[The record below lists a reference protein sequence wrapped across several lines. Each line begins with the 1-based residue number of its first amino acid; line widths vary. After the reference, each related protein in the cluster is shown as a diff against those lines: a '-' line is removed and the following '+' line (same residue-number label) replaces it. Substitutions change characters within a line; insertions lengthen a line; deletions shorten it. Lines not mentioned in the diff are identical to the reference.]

1 MISRILKG
9 TLLSATAM
17 FAIIGCG
24 SDDDTMTPTKEV
36 GISPYQRVAV
46 IPGTKEDIQ
55 KIALKITDYVVNT
68 DEKAVL
74 GFPSNWV
81 IAGANPH
88 AGETYEG
95 DADLIPIPVNTGKEV
110 YKSRVIEFCNGP
122 YATQAT
128 NTGQQHGSALP
139 CEVAVHSDGK
149 NVYVDMLDADAIFTI
164 FFPGIPDPDG
174 KLKGM
179 ADAVKGEIRSM
190 IMASLKD
197 ESGLKEAHDALGPK
211 FTADDLSKIKDEDI
225 YLITKYKS
233 TSGKVFT
240 KADANKL
247 AKSIIEKMGTDDVN
261 ADVHVEGLS
270 TNSQWRSAR
279 PDPIAIPGVFVTEAC
294 SPTYAKMA
302 TRLGAEYITA
312 LPCEITAYLDKTDDT
327 NKTLSISILSPQ
339 FMFENM
345 FKGAVENAVAN
356 TGLSKEDAGKYAT
369 LASTVLGDLNKIVD
383 KAVADSGLEL
393 TKAP

>member
-1 MISRILKG
+1 MISKILTG
-9 TLLSATAM
+9 TLVSAVTLLTIM
-17 FAIIGCG
+17 GCG
-24 SDDDTMTPTKEV
+24 DKNNEV
-36 GISPYQRVAV
+36 DETSITPYQRVAV
-46 IPGTKEDIQ
+46 IPGTTADIQ
-55 KIALKITDYVVNT
+55 AIALKISDYVVAT
-68 DEKAVL
+68 DEKTVL

-88 AGETYEG
+88 AGETYDG
-95 DADLIPIPVNTGKEV
+95 NADLIPIPVNTGTKV

-139 CEVAVHSDGK
+139 CEVAVHSDGE

-164 FFPGIPDPDG
+164 FFPGIADPDG

-179 ADAVKGEIRSM
+179 AEAVKNEIRTM
-190 IMASLKD
+190 IMTSLED
-197 ESGLKEAHDALGPK
+197 VTGLKESTLALGPK
-211 FTADDLSKIKDEDI
+211 FTKTELSRIQDEDI
-225 YLITKYKS
+225 YLVTEYKS
-233 TSGKVFT
+233 TTGAAFT
-240 KADANKL
+240 KADAKKL
-247 AKSIIEKMGTDDVN
+247 AQTIIEKMGTDAAN
-261 ADVHVEGLS
+261 ADVHVAGLS
-270 TNSQWRSAR
+270 AGSKWRSAR
-279 PDPIAIPGVFVTEAC
+279 VDPIAIPGVFVTEAC

-312 LPCEITAYLDKTDDT
+312 LPCEITAYLDKSDDT

-345 FKGAVENAVAN
+345 FKGAVENAVKN
-356 TGLSKEDAGKYAT
+356 TGLSQADANEYNT
-369 LASTVLGDLNKIVD
+369 LASIVLGDLNKIVD
-383 KAVADSGLEL
+383 AAVADSGLSL

>member
-1 MISRILKG
+1 MLSNFFRG
-9 TLLSATAM
+9 TLLSAVAM
-17 FAIIGCG
+17 VAIMGCG
-24 SDDDTMTPTKEV
+24 DNDSTTQEAKT
-36 GISPYQRVAV
+36 ISPYQRVAV
-46 IPGTKEDIQ
+46 IPGTKADIQ
-55 KIALKITDYVVNT
+55 KIALKITDYVVHT

-95 DADLIPIPVNTGKEV
+95 NDDLIPIPVNTGKEV

-139 CEVAVHSDGK
+139 CEVAVHSDGT

-164 FFPGIPDPDG
+164 FFPGIEDPDN

-179 ADAVKGEIRSM
+179 AEAVKGEIRSM
-190 IMASLKD
+190 IMASLKGTD
-197 ESGLKEAHDALGPK
+197 GLTEATDALGPK
-211 FTADDLSKIKDEDI
+211 FTTDELSKIKDEDI
-225 YLITKYKS
+225 YLVTQYKS
-233 TSGKVFT
+233 TSGKAFT
-240 KADANKL
+240 KADAKKL
-247 AKSIIEKMGTDDVN
+247 AQTIIEKMGTDDVN

-270 TNSQWRSAR
+270 TGSQWRSAR

-312 LPCEITAYLDKTDDT
+312 LPCEITAYLDRTDDT
-327 NKTLSISILSPQ
+327 NQTLSISILSPH

-356 TGLSKEDAGKYAT
+356 TGLSQEEAKKYET
-369 LASTVLGDLNKIVD
+369 LASIVLGDLNKIVD
-383 KAVADSGLEL
+383 EAVANSGLDL
-393 TKAP
+393 TKK

>member
-1 MISRILKG
+1 MISKFLTS
-9 TLLSATAM
+9 TLLSTVAI
-17 FAIIGCG
+17 FALIGCG
-24 SDDDTMTPTKEV
+24 DQEAK
-36 GISPYQRVAV
+36 ISPYQRVAV
-46 IPGTKEDIQ
+46 IPGTEEDIQ
-55 KIALKITDYVVNT
+55 KIALKITDYVVHT

-88 AGETYEG
+88 AGETYDG
-95 DADLIPIPVNTGKEV
+95 NDDLIPIPVDTGKKV

-179 ADAVKGEIRSM
+179 AEAVKGEIRGM
-190 IMASLKD
+190 IMSSLQGEANLI
-197 ESGLKEAHDALGPK
+197 ESTDALGPQ
-211 FTADDLSKIKDEDI
+211 FTANDLSKIKDEDI

-233 TSGKVFT
+233 NSDKVFT
-240 KADANKL
+240 EADAKKL
-247 AKSIIEKMGTDDVN
+247 AQTIIEKMGTDAIN

-270 TNSQWRSAR
+270 IDSKWRSAR

-312 LPCEITAYLDKTDDT
+312 LPCEITVYLDKTDDT
-327 NKTLSISILSPQ
+327 NNTLSISILSPQ

-345 FKGAVENAVAN
+345 FKGAVENAVTN
-356 TGLSKEDAGKYAT
+356 TGLSQEDAGKYAT
-369 LASTVLGDLNKIVD
+369 LASTVLSDLNKIVD
-383 KAVADSGLEL
+383 EAIGSSDLDL

>member
-1 MISRILKG
+1 MMPRVLQG
-9 TLLSATAM
+9 VLLSAIAT
-17 FAIIGCG
+17 FAIIGCN
-24 SDDDTMTPTKEV
+24 DPVETEKVT
-36 GISPYQRVAV
+36 IQPYQRVAV
-46 IPGTKEDIQ
+46 IPGTKADIE
-55 KIALKITDYVVNT
+55 KIALKISDYVVNT

-95 DADLIPIPVNTGKEV
+95 NDDLIPIPVNTGKEV

-139 CEVAVHSDGK
+139 CEVAVHSDGT

-164 FFPGIPDPDG
+164 FFPGIEDPDN

-179 ADAVKGEIRSM
+179 AEAVKGEIRGM
-190 IMASLKD
+190 IMASLNGT
-197 ESGLKEAHDALGPK
+197 EGLTEATDALGPK
-211 FTADDLSKIKDEDI
+211 FTTDELSKIKDEDI
-225 YLITKYKS
+225 YLVTQYKS
-233 TSGKVFT
+233 TSGKAFT
-240 KADANKL
+240 KADAKKL
-247 AKSIIEKMGTDDVN
+247 AQTIIEKMGTDDVN
-261 ADVHVEGLS
+261 ADAHVEGLS
-270 TNSQWRSAR
+270 KDSKWRSAR

-312 LPCEITAYLDKTDDT
+312 LPCEITAYLDRTDDT
-327 NKTLSISILSPQ
+327 NQTLSISILSPQ

-356 TGLSKEDAGKYAT
+356 TGLSQEEAKKYET
-369 LASTVLGDLNKIVD
+369 LASVVLGDLNKIVNE
-383 KAVADSGLEL
+383 AVANSGLDL
-393 TKAP
+393 TKK

>member
-1 MISRILKG
+1 MISKILKS
-9 TLLSATAM
+9 TLVSAVALL
-17 FAIIGCG
+17 AITGCG
-24 SDDDTMTPTKEV
+24 DSTTTETK
-36 GISPYQRVAV
+36 IRPYQRVAV
-46 IPGTKEDIQ
+46 IPGTKADIQ
-55 KIALKITDYVVNT
+55 AIAVKISDYVVNT

-95 DADLIPIPVNTGKEV
+95 NADLIPIPVNTGTEV

-139 CEVAVHSDGK
+139 CEVAVHSDGT

-164 FFPGIPDPDG
+164 FFPGIEDSDG
-174 KLKGM
+174 KLKEM
-179 ADAVKGEIRSM
+179 AEAVKGEIRGM
-190 IMASLKD
+190 IMAALSDTTGLT
-197 ESGLKEAHDALGPK
+197 ESTDALGPE
-211 FTADDLSKIKDEDI
+211 FTKDDLSKIKDEDI
-225 YLITKYKS
+225 YLVTKYKS
-233 TSGKVFT
+233 STGKAFT
-240 KADANKL
+240 KADAKKL
-247 AKSIIEKMGTDDVN
+247 AMTIIEKMGTDAVN

-270 TNSQWRSAR
+270 AGSKWRSAR

-312 LPCEITAYLDKTDDT
+312 LPCEITAYLDRTDDT
-327 NKTLSISILSPQ
+327 NKTLSISVLSPQ

-356 TGLSKEDAGKYAT
+356 TGLSQEEAAKYET
-369 LASTVLGDLNKIVD
+369 LASVVLGDLNKIVD
-383 KAVADSGLEL
+383 EAVANSGLDL
-393 TKAP
+393 NKAP